1 MKWGRVEAGRVTA
14 MAALPYDQPDR
25 WNATFLDWNRPA
37 RWHLAGVVPRR
48 QMQLADWLTGQS
60 ITPTVIHHA
69 DVYRSMSDH
78 GLSSLV
84 ERPDRIGI
92 DRLLGVLAGWQRRD
106 HDRPVVTVGV
116 GTATTV
122 DVTLGHGVHQ
132 GGVIF
137 PGPALMA
144 KSLHEHTAALP
155 LVTITPMK
163 GTPAN
168 TGISFPPLPS
178 LGKGGAGGGWL
189 SSSKN
194 PPSPDPSLQSQG
206 GEEIQDLQKT
216 SSHLLLGRVTET
228 AIAAGIHHA
237 VVGAVER
244 IVGTLDRPCVF
255 ITGGDAALFET
266 VLRDGWQIIP
276 TLILDGLA
284 LATEAK

>member
-1 MKWGRVEAGRVTA
+1 VSRVVVDLGNSRMKWGRVEAGRVTA

-37 RWHLAGVVPRR
+37 HWHLAGVVPRR
-48 QMQLADWLTGQS
+48 QTQLADWLRGQS
-60 ITPTVIHHA
+60 ITPTGIHHA

-92 DRLLGVLAGWQRRD
+92 DRLLGVLAGWQRHD
-106 HDRPVVTVGV
+106 HDRPVVTIGV

-144 KSLHEHTAALP
+144 KSLHDHTAALP
-155 LVTITPMK
+155 LVPIASASETV
-163 GTPAN
+163 
-168 TGISFPPLPS
+168 
-178 LGKGGAGGGWL
+178 
-189 SSSKN
+189 
-194 PPSPDPSLQSQG
+194 
-206 GEEIQDLQKT
+206 
-216 SSHLLLGRVTET
+216 GRVTET
-228 AIAAGIHHA
+228 AIAAGIKHA

-255 ITGGDAALFET
+255 ITGGDAALFES
-266 VLRDGWQIIP
+266 VLRDGWQIVP